1 MMSLEIGS
9 TLGRY
14 QIIGRLGQGGMASV
28 YKAFQPSLEREVALK
43 VLRAGFA
50 QDEEFLDR
58 FRREAKAIAHL
69 RHAHIVQVFD
79 FEEVDGR
86 AFMAMEYLD
95 GGTLKEHMAELAK
108 NGQRLSQDEVVSIV
122 SQVADALAY
131 AHRLGIV
138 HRDVKPSNVMLLT
151 DGRAV
156 VTDFGIAKVLSGTQ
170 HTQTGVGVGTP
181 EYMSP
186 EQGQGKGIDQR
197 ADIYSLGVMTYEL
210 LTGRVPFTADTPLAI
225 VLAHMR
231 DPLPLPSQIEP
242 SVGPA
247 TERVL
252 LKALAKDPEHRY
264 ESARAFADA
273 LGAAVTEDGGGS
285 TLPTIVVRP
294 PAAAAA
300 AVAARAVAGAPAA
313 APVAAPT
320 APSLSAVLLQRP
332 ALVAGT
338 AVALVAVLVIGAVL
352 AFARGGAAPATTA
365 APTTTAALTTTAAP
379 STAKGTIALR
389 GPLLYEAKLDAAGSE
404 ILRQPGPPGRTPD
417 PNAIRTMD
425 GAVQL
430 TIPANQGVGPG
441 GGSPPVVMQF
451 RRSFPATFF
460 AEMDVK
466 VAPGSQF
473 ELAWQLRRLTQ
484 ASIQLAVSTWDE
496 SMELRYQVQPAF
508 GPPQGQNCSPPNCP
522 APSGQGGPPPGQP
535 SPGQF
540 APPETIGTVVG
551 VSGFA
556 SGDKVTIGVA
566 VQPEGLF
573 TMFYNGDDLG
583 HVTDARAASAA
594 VPAGVGFGTLQIDIH
609 GQSGVLTL
617 TGFRVYRL
625 ATP

>member
-1 MMSLEIGS
+1 MSARGLEVGS
-9 TLGRY
+9 TLGKY
-14 QIIGRLGQGGMASV
+14 QILSRLGQGGMATV

-43 VLRAGFA
+43 VLRAGFTE
-50 QDEEFLDR
+50 DEEFLDR

-95 GGTLKEHMAELAK
+95 GGTLKEHMAQLAK
-108 NGQRLSQDEVVSIV
+108 SGRRLSQDEVVNIV

-138 HRDVKPSNVMLLT
+138 HRDIKPSNVMLLS

-186 EQGQGKGIDQR
+186 EQGEGKGVDQR
-197 ADIYSLGVMTYEL
+197 ADIYSLGVMTYEMFA
-210 LTGRVPFTADTPLAI
+210 GRVPFTADTPLAI
-225 VLAHMR
+225 VLAHIR
-231 DPLPLPSQIEP
+231 DPLPLPSEIEP

-252 LKALAKDPEHRY
+252 LKALAKDADQRY

-273 LGAAVTEDGGGS
+273 LRAGVAEDEGDGS
-285 TLPTIVVRP
+285 TPTIFVAP

-300 AVAARAVAGAPAA
+300 ATAAPRAGARALAGAAAASGAPAA
-313 APVAAPT
+313 AATVAAP
-320 APSLSAVLLQRP
+320 ASFSALLLQRP

-338 AVALVAVLVIGAVL
+338 GVALVAVLVIGGVL
-352 AFARGGAAPATTA
+352 AFARGPAASPTVAGGAQGATA
-365 APTTTAALTTTAAP
+365 APVLSPSPNATPSAAT
-379 STAKGTIALR
+379 GTIPLR

-404 ILRQPGPPGRTPD
+404 IQRGGGGPDAPAAL
-417 PNAIRTMD
+417 NFIRTLD
-425 GAVQL
+425 GAVQFA
-430 TIPANQGVGPG
+430 IPAADQNVGSS
-441 GGSPPVVMQF
+441 GSGPLPLGIGW

-460 AEMDVK
+460 SEMDVE
-466 VAPGSQF
+466 VTPGSQL
-473 ELAWQLRRLTQ
+473 ELRWFLRRLAQ
-484 ASIQLAVSTWDE
+484 ATVALALSTGNE
-496 SMELRYQVQPAF
+496 SMQVLYVSQPA
-508 GPPQGQNCSPPNCP
+508 G
-522 APSGQGGPPPGQP
+522 
-535 SPGQF
+535 PGQF
-540 APPETIGTVVG
+540 VEPETIGTPVR
-551 VSGFA
+551 VSGSA

-566 VQPEGLF
+566 VQPDGRF
-573 TMFYNGDDLG
+573 VMFFNGQYVG
-583 HVTDARAASAA
+583 QAADARATSAAASADGRNPK
-594 VPAGVGFGTLQIDIH
+594 VLSINVH
-609 GQSGVLTL
+609 GQSGTLTL
-617 TGFRVYRL
+617 TGFRVYQL